1 MTHQGSNV
9 LHNGGMPQRDSS
21 RGATRRYPRTARID
35 KVLQVVVA
43 EALER
48 TDDDRLGLLT
58 VTGMHTDPDLRHAT
72 VFYTTRGKGDEE
84 GVAEALE
91 DARVAV
97 QAAIGREVR
106 MKRTPLLRFERDPAM
121 DAGWRIEEI
130 LKAER
135 ERGNSG

>member
-1 MTHQGSNV
+1 MPHCGAGV
-9 LHNGGMPQRDSS
+9 IHNGGMPQRDSS
-21 RGATRRYPRTARID
+21 RGSARRYPRTARID
-35 KVLQVVVA
+35 RVLQEVVA

-58 VTGMHTDPDLRHAT
+58 VTGLHVDPDLRHAV
-72 VFYTTRGKGDEE
+72 VFYATRAKGDAEA
-84 GVAEALE
+84 VAEALE
-91 DARVAV
+91 EARVPV

-130 LKAER
+130 LRAER
-135 ERGNSG
+135 ERKGE

>member
-1 MTHQGSNV
+1 MLHGGPGV
-9 LHNGGMPQRDSS
+9 IHNGDMPQRDSS

-35 KVLQVVVA
+35 RVLQAVVA

-58 VTGMHTDPDLRHAT
+58 VTGMHTDPDLRHAV
-72 VFYTTRGKGDEE
+72 VFYATRDKADAEQ
-84 GVAEALE
+84 VAEALE
-91 DARVAV
+91 EARVPV

-106 MKRTPLLRFERDPAM
+106 LKRTPLLRFERDPAM

-130 LKAER
+130 LRAER
-135 ERGNSG
+135 ERNESQ